1 MKKYLAV
8 LMLVLFIGCNKE
20 DELKPVSSVTINPP
34 ANVDGDGSHSQPAGD
49 STALPASTTVPADE
63 FKADESTPD
72 PKLIPPETAPEK
84 PVVSKPKV
92 TPPAADDTETLANAP
107 QILKDAKEA
116 IDDLKIDIASAKL
129 KSLESVRAK
138 LPPERLSQYL
148 RYQDALQSA
157 KTIKEH
163 KAAD

>member
-1 MKKYLAV
+1 
-8 LMLVLFIGCNKE
+8 MLTLVIGCNKE

-34 ANVDGDGSHSQPAGD
+34 ANLDVDRSQSQPAGD
-49 STALPASTTVPADE
+49 STVVPASTTIPAEELKNDE
-63 FKADESTPD
+63 PKPEPKSVAPRNPVDKLPD
-72 PKLIPPETAPEK
+72 N
-84 PVVSKPKV
+84 PVVSKPVV
-92 TPPAADDTETLANAP
+92 TPPAVDETEILAKAG
-107 QILKDAKEA
+107 QILSEAKDA
-116 IDDLKIDIASAKL
+116 IDEMKIDVASAKL